1 MDFFGAMES
10 LKEGKRV
17 RVKSWDSNNFIELVE
32 EEMKKRGK
40 RCSKYS
46 VYNQHDLEL
55 SPIVSFSVLLSAE
68 WELYDDEAKSK
79 LAKKIQK
86 LLED

>member
-1 MDFFGAMES
+1 MDFFEAMES

-32 EEMKKRGK
+32 EEVKRRGK
-40 RCSKYS
+40 RCVKYA
-46 VYNQHDLEL
+46 VFNQLDLEL
-55 SPIVSFSVLLSAE
+55 SPSVSFAALLSAE
-68 WELYDDEAKSK
+68 WEIFDEELKNK